1 MFEELNERRKAVE
14 RNIAKG
20 FGMDDAD
27 LDFEKALEDEFEKGR
42 AKKQFNIGD
51 TFTRHG
57 ITYKCTG
64 ISANTGRPT
73 WSKVKDG
80 EGSKQEQPEKK
91 GDNKEEQIP
100 FDVDLEVADEMWTG
114 KESKAYDK
122 ALESGDEKEQKRLL
136 KIAIDR
142 AKEKGVN
149 IARKKDSDSMNGVTR
164 HMSQGQEEEAV
175 KQAIQEK
182 KTDDNERQ
190 DCAVEWLEFD
200 KNDRLKKKRKEFDS
214 QDKARAFIDKIAE
227 KDNFYQVT
235 ATSGLQEQEEKQKPK
250 KLSELKRGDTVALI
264 MERYNPQLGNYVTI
278 KKVQIEGTTSKSFK
292 VDYMKF
298 DKETGERSDK
308 SSSVYGSSKHYI
320 LLPEEVNTH
329 IKDGKWKGDRI
340 SGGNP
345 FEDE

>member
-20 FGMDDAD
+20 FGIDDVD
-27 LDFEKALEDEFEKGR
+27 LDLEKALEDEFEKGR

-64 ISANTGRPT
+64 ISPNTGRPT

-80 EGSKQEQPEKK
+80 EGGKQEQSEKK
-91 GDNKEEQIP
+91 
-100 FDVDLEVADEMWTG
+100 
-114 KESKAYDK
+114 
-122 ALESGDEKEQKRLL
+122 EKW
-136 KIAIDR
+136 
-142 AKEKGVN
+142 
-149 IARKKDSDSMNGVTR
+149 
-164 HMSQGQEEEAV
+164 EEE
-175 KQAIQEK
+175 K
-182 KTDDNERQ
+182 Q
-190 DCAVEWLEFD
+190 DCAIEWMEFTL
-200 KNDRLKKKRKEFDS
+200 NGGIKKKRKEFDS
-214 QDKARAFIDKIAE
+214 QDKARSFIDKISK
-227 KDNFYQVT
+227 KDSFYQIT
-235 ATSGLQEQEEKQKPK
+235 ATSGLDDSKPLYKQSYANTPEGRQQAAMDVLKESGERIKKQMKQKQEDKKDEQQKPK

-308 SSSVYGSSKHYI
+308 SSSVYGSSTHYI
-320 LLPEEVNTH
+320 LLPEEVNSH

>member
-20 FGMDDAD
+20 FGIDDAD
-27 LDFEKALEDEFEKGR
+27 LDLEKALEDEFEKGR

-80 EGSKQEQPEKK
+80 GGNTKENKSNEELDTSQKQERAKILEFYKK
-91 GDNKEEQIP
+91 YEDFRNEIETNLGEVNVNEIP
-100 FDVDLEVADEMWTG
+100 FKTL
-114 KESKAYDK
+114 
-122 ALESGDEKEQKRLL
+122 KREFENWYEDAQYVI
-136 KIAIDR
+136 KKQHDQSD
-142 AKEKGVN
+142 
-149 IARKKDSDSMNGVTR
+149 KKD
-164 HMSQGQEEEAV
+164 
-175 KQAIQEK
+175 
-182 KTDDNERQ
+182 ER
-190 DCAVEWLEFD
+190 
-200 KNDRLKKKRKEFDS
+200 
-214 QDKARAFIDKIAE
+214 
-227 KDNFYQVT
+227 
-235 ATSGLQEQEEKQKPK
+235 QKPK

-264 MERYNPQLGNYVTI
+264 MERYNPQLGDYVTI
-278 KKVQIEGTTSKSFK
+278 KKVQIEGTTSKSFE

-298 DKETGERSDK
+298 NKETGERSDK

-340 SGGNP
+340 SGENP
-345 FEDE
+345 FEDEQ

>member
-27 LDFEKALEDEFEKGR
+27 LDFEKALEDELEKGR
-42 AKKQFNIGD
+42 AKKTFAVGD

-64 ISANTGRPT
+64 ISPNTGRPT
-73 WSKVKDG
+73 WSKVKDSDG
-80 EGSKQEQPEKK
+80 IKPEVGKYVDLDSRSSWDDIWDAAKEVAQKWWDEDGSKIS
-91 GDNKEEQIP
+91 GDKTKEE
-100 FDVDLEVADEMWTG
+100 FV
-114 KESKAYDK
+114 
-122 ALESGDEKEQKRLL
+122 
-136 KIAIDR
+136 
-142 AKEKGVN
+142 KEK
-149 IARKKDSDSMNGVTR
+149 MNSICFGFSASVP
-164 HMSQGQEEEAV
+164 
-175 KQAIQEK
+175 K
-182 KTDDNERQ
+182 KTVIANINTAHQ
-190 DCAVEWLEFD
+190 HLA
-200 KNDRLKKKRKEFDS
+200 KLKE
-214 QDKARAFIDKIAE
+214 
-227 KDNFYQVT
+227 
-235 ATSGLQEQEEKQKPK
+235 QKPK

>member
-1 MFEELNERRKAVE
+1 MFEELNNRRKVVE
-14 RNIAKG
+14 CNIAKG
-20 FGMDDAD
+20 FGIDDAD
-27 LDFEKALEDEFEKGR
+27 LDFEKALEDELEKGR
-42 AKKQFNIGD
+42 AKKQFSIGD

-64 ISANTGRPT
+64 ISPNTGRPT

-80 EGSKQEQPEKK
+80 EGSKQEQPEQKSGSGYGKK
-91 GDNKEEQIP
+91 IPDEQ
-100 FDVDLEVADEMWTG
+100 
-114 KESKAYDK
+114 
-122 ALESGDEKEQKRLL
+122 
-136 KIAIDR
+136 
-142 AKEKGVN
+142 
-149 IARKKDSDSMNGVTR
+149 
-164 HMSQGQEEEAV
+164 
-175 KQAIQEK
+175 
-182 KTDDNERQ
+182 
-190 DCAVEWLEFD
+190 
-200 KNDRLKKKRKEFDS
+200 
-214 QDKARAFIDKIAE
+214 
-227 KDNFYQVT
+227 
-235 ATSGLQEQEEKQKPK
+235 QKPK

-308 SSSVYGSSKHYI
+308 SSSVYGSSTHYI